1 MYTNT
6 SQYQDYQAEYHD
18 NHITVLCLSPVTGG
32 WWRSAVIREIR
43 LIVRA
48 IQASNGNNGTDTGWM
63 QMKLKS
69 GCGDTGLAITAQCGA
84 SPRVT
89 INRVV

>member
-1 MYTNT
+1 M
-6 SQYQDYQAEYHD
+6 
-18 NHITVLCLSPVTGG
+18 
-32 WWRSAVIREIR
+32 REIR

-69 GCGDTGLAITAQCGA
+69 VAGTRGSGGLAITAQCGA

>member
-1 MYTNT
+1 M
-6 SQYQDYQAEYHD
+6 
-18 NHITVLCLSPVTGG
+18 
-32 WWRSAVIREIR
+32 IREIR

-63 QMKLKS
+63 QMKLS
-69 GCGDTGLAITAQCGA
+69 LAAGTRGSAGLAITAQCGA

-89 INRVV
+89 TNRVV